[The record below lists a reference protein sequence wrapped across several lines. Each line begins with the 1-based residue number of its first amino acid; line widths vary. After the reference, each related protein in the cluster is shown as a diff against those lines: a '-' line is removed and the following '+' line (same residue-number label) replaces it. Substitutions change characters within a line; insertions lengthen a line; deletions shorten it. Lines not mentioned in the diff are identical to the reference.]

1 MNGPAQVGIR
11 VVIAE
16 MVHSPAETRANAH
29 WLLDRCGVIAAFL
42 RNGRVALV
50 KLDERAFDAP
60 GGILR
65 WPVHMD
71 DLVLERTEET
81 AGVRDRSYR
90 VGMACSAGRPL
101 LHAALENGSHALCGA
116 PVRPLPMCDWSITFE
131 PTVPRACPEC
141 TSLTAMIPRQRT
153 AGESPATPQPDTAV
167 GHG

>member
-16 MVHSPAETRANAH
+16 MVHSPAETRANAG
-29 WLLDRCGVIAAFL
+29 WLLGRCGVITAFL

-81 AGVRDRSYR
+81 AGIRDRSYR
-90 VGMACSAGRPL
+90 VGIACSAGHPL
-101 LHAALENGSHALCGA
+101 LHAALENGSHACAERLCARCPCATGPSSSNPPFPEPAPSA
-116 PVRPLPMCDWSITFE
+116 PV
-131 PTVPRACPEC
+131 
-141 TSLTAMIPRQRT
+141 
-153 AGESPATPQPDTAV
+153 
-167 GHG
+167 